1 MKQKTTQLILVLLM
15 AVLAPLAA
23 EAQAYTIDGTNVP
36 GKAFLN
42 KGLDQGDFNKRVMSR
57 LAKQTAADR
66 YMKGDVKAAKD
77 PELRMRAEK
86 MAGNIKMASRNA
98 QPRAAIKSSG
108 KRMAPAIITEQ
119 PEGTLYQYYRTDGAC
134 IHNSVWGIAISEM
147 DGKMKVVFDA
157 TSDDVYIK
165 NFSWYF
171 NNHNAWVKGTYDK
184 ESGIITVPTGQY
196 LDWYETS
203 EYGLQVMWGR
213 TLVEGEEGD
222 YHLVRELDE
231 TVTEI
236 QFQIDGE
243 MIKLLGSK
251 GDFNAEFPQNYVA
264 EGIYIMYSDDNTMAA
279 LEFGTVGKFYEIKPA
294 IPANPTADEWYD
306 SGDES
311 GFSKFY
317 FTLPTTDVNG
327 NSIDPEYLSY
337 SIFTD
342 DNGVF
347 TFSGYDYSFDL
358 ELDETI
364 TEVPYALYSN
374 AVDFHDNYCYIYHTN
389 ADGYEPFFEERIGI
403 QVYYTVDGVKNSS
416 NIVWLYP
423 YGGIPINEKNFPDEN
438 FRNYLLTLDHE
449 TPATGDPYFT
459 RDQINAITK
468 IDVFKKGIEDL
479 TGIGYFTSLTGLN
492 CRSNQLTSLDL
503 SANTALTR
511 LDCSDNQLT
520 TLDLSQNT
528 ALTELSCTINQLTTL
543 DLTQNTSLTLL
554 FCSNNQL
561 TTLDVSQNT
570 ALTELYCHFNEL
582 TSLDLSQNT
591 ALTTLTCFNNQLTS
605 LNVSQNTALD
615 YLNCSNNQLTTL
627 DVLQN
632 TSLTLLYCFKNQL
645 TTLDVSQNT
654 ELTTLS
660 CFSNKLTELNVS
672 ENKALTTLYC
682 YSNQIGIKAMGALVE
697 SLPTVESGKFYVVD
711 TNDENEGNL
720 ITKAQ
725 VQQAKDKGWSVLDAD
740 GNDYPGVIPIDETTF
755 PDENFRNW
763 VLAQDYGQDG
773 ALTDEEI
780 ASVTSMDVSGQGIKD
795 LTGIEFFTELTDL
808 NCSDNELTSLDVS
821 QNTALT
827 TLDCSNNQLTELDVT
842 ANTALTWLACYNNQ
856 ISEEA
861 MEALVESLP
870 TVDAGQLYV
879 INPEDENE
887 GNVINNDQIEKANDK
902 GWEVLD
908 ASGLDYEADFFDIA
922 LLDIIAPDEV
932 NLDSDEP
939 ALVTVIV
946 KNISKGKYMKI
957 EDIVVHLY
965 VDGEEATVSKSIS
978 LYKSGEAHFHL
989 AIPTDMLTSS
999 FVTLQAEVTA
1009 SIDEN
1014 PDNNWSEE
1022 VDVMVVGLTTSIAAL
1037 KAKYGDDIVVYTLDG
1052 KKVDVS
1058 QGLKKG
1064 IYLINGKK
1072 VVTK

>member
-1 MKQKTTQLILVLLM
+1 
-15 AVLAPLAA
+15 
-23 EAQAYTIDGTNVP
+23 
-36 GKAFLN
+36 
-42 KGLDQGDFNKRVMSR
+42 
-57 LAKQTAADR
+57 
-66 YMKGDVKAAKD
+66 
-77 PELRMRAEK
+77 
-86 MAGNIKMASRNA
+86 
-98 QPRAAIKSSG
+98 
-108 KRMAPAIITEQ
+108 
-119 PEGTLYQYYRTDGAC
+119 
-134 IHNSVWGIAISEM
+134 
-147 DGKMKVVFDA
+147 
-157 TSDDVYIK
+157 
-165 NFSWYF
+165 
-171 NNHNAWVKGTYDK
+171 
-184 ESGIITVPTGQY
+184 
-196 LDWYETS
+196 
-203 EYGLQVMWGR
+203 
-213 TLVEGEEGD
+213 
-222 YHLVRELDE
+222 
-231 TVTEI
+231 
-236 QFQIDGE
+236 
-243 MIKLLGSK
+243 
-251 GDFNAEFPQNYVA
+251 
-264 EGIYIMYSDDNTMAA
+264 
-279 LEFGTVGKFYEIKPA
+279 
-294 IPANPTADEWYD
+294 
-306 SGDES
+306 
-311 GFSKFY
+311 
-317 FTLPTTDVNG
+317 
-327 NSIDPEYLSY
+327 
-337 SIFTD
+337 
-342 DNGVF
+342 
-347 TFSGYDYSFDL
+347 
-358 ELDETI
+358 
-364 TEVPYALYSN
+364 
-374 AVDFHDNYCYIYHTN
+374 
-389 ADGYEPFFEERIGI
+389 
-403 QVYYTVDGVKNSS
+403 
-416 NIVWLYP
+416 
-423 YGGIPINEKNFPDEN
+423 
-438 FRNYLLTLDHE
+438 
-449 TPATGDPYFT
+449 
-459 RDQINAITK
+459 
-468 IDVFKKGIEDL
+468 
-479 TGIGYFTSLTGLN
+479 
-492 CRSNQLTSLDL
+492 
-503 SANTALTR
+503 
-511 LDCSDNQLT
+511 
-520 TLDLSQNT
+520 
-528 ALTELSCTINQLTTL
+528 
-543 DLTQNTSLTLL
+543 
-554 FCSNNQL
+554 
-561 TTLDVSQNT
+561 
-570 ALTELYCHFNEL
+570 
-582 TSLDLSQNT
+582 
-591 ALTTLTCFNNQLTS
+591 
-605 LNVSQNTALD
+605 
-615 YLNCSNNQLTTL
+615 
-627 DVLQN
+627 
-632 TSLTLLYCFKNQL
+632 
-645 TTLDVSQNT
+645 
-654 ELTTLS
+654 
-660 CFSNKLTELNVS
+660 
-672 ENKALTTLYC
+672 
-682 YSNQIGIKAMGALVE
+682 MGALVE

-1014 PDNNWSEE
+1014 TDNNWSEE